1 MVIRLK
7 ITEILILRV
16 VVNHVQHNTMML
28 IQAQFKTQQGIEK
41 LIAASSL
48 KTKMEMRK
56 AGASKFDYY

>member
-16 VVNHVQHNTMML
+16 VVNHVQYNTMML
-28 IQAQFKTQQGIEK
+28 IQVQFKTRQGTEK
-41 LIAASSL
+41 LIAASFL

-56 AGASKFDYY
+56 AGA